1 MYDNDSDIIL
11 ENKIENNL
19 EEGQK
24 ENFEEYE
31 VPFIPIEEM
40 NRIQQHPGGFNPNF
54 QPPNFPGN
62 NFPGVN
68 NPGGN
73 FPGGNNPSGNINPS
87 QLGAPPNHIPNKNDK
102 GVKFFNASD
111 INKAVSQNSIRFCL
125 FQFTF
130 IWERNGRSY
139 WTYLL
144 NVDRVSVSGLRW
156 FNRRWV
162 FFGLDLRRIDSFICY
177 RTNCENCLEDDLYR
191 SSKENSFKN
200 KKKLY
205 TNSEIRESLS
215 KTLAS
220 LDIPETKEDFIVKT
234 VGVVDGNQIQS
245 SIPCIKAR
253 NTNYTINLEIIY
265 PENLD
270 ENIKDK
276 IIEYAN
282 ESANETTTIINS
294 SRSIDD
300 SLNPLE
306 TFDNYTKLISKA
318 LTSFSSEFN
327 SKLRNPEIDKDVARS
342 VTYSINHCKVT
353 DDWKTKI

>member
-1 MYDNDSDIIL
+1 MYDNDNDIIL
-11 ENKIENNL
+11 ENEIE
-19 EEGQK
+19 EREK

-31 VPFIPIEEM
+31 VQYIPIEEM
-40 NRIQQHPGGFNPNF
+40 TRIQQHPGGFNPNF
-54 QPPNFPGN
+54 QPQNFPGN
-62 NFPGVN
+62 NFPGAN

-73 FPGGNNPSGNINPS
+73 FPGSNINPS
-87 QLGAPPNHIPNKNDK
+87 QLGAPPSHIPNKNDK

-125 FQFTF
+125 FQFTY

-139 WTYLL
+139 WTFLL

-162 FFGLDLRRIDSFICY
+162 FFGLDLRKIDSFICY

-191 SSKENSFKN
+191 ISKENSFKN

-205 TNSEIRESLS
+205 TNSEVKESVS

-220 LDIPETKEDFIVKT
+220 LDIPETKDSFIVKT
-234 VGVVDGNQIQS
+234 IGVVDGNQIQS

-253 NTNYTINLEIIY
+253 NTNYTINLEVTY

-282 ESANETTTIINS
+282 EAANETTTLINS
-294 SRSIDD
+294 SRSTDA

-327 SKLRNPEIDKDVARS
+327 SKLRSPEIDKDIARN
-342 VTYSINHCKVT
+342 VTYSITHCKVT